1 MEIMAGKLA
10 IVASFVVISMLFGQF
25 AWVTSA
31 TDKITPERFEE
42 KANLALRRTG
52 HHLLLAGGD
61 STSRIPAVKKLNADT
76 YVIQLNKPFDYNR
89 LPSLLQESFDLHGIK
104 NNYDVAVMDCK
115 TNELQLGYNFQDYS
129 KTKDVACVGRE
140 QIMSCYNVKVT
151 FSLPENQP
159 KSNPVWWTL
168 GLSLAFIGVSYI
180 VLSRRKTVP
189 KGMTNGRMTNDEF
202 SFVFWRKK
210 AALKIETQQEQPI
223 EKSTRLH
230 FGESS
235 MDVENQL
242 LYSANTQHNLTFRE
256 AKLLHLFIKHQN
268 QVLDRDFILKSVWE
282 DEGVT
287 VGRSI
292 DVFVSRLRKLLQEDS
307 SLKIAAVHGVGYRL
321 EVSHLE
327 NS

>member
-1 MEIMAGKLA
+1 MTGKLA

-25 AWVTSA
+25 AWVTST

-42 KANLALRRTG
+42 KVNLALRRTG
-52 HHLLLAGGD
+52 HHLLLASGD
-61 STSRIPAVKKLNADT
+61 STSRIPAVKKLNTDT
-76 YVIQLNKPFDYNR
+76 YVIQLSKSFDYSR
-89 LPSLLQESFDLHGIK
+89 LPSILQGSFDLHGIK

-115 TNELQLGYNFQDYS
+115 TNELQLGYNFLDYS
-129 KTKDVACVGRE
+129 KTKEVACIGRE
-140 QIMSCYNVKVT
+140 QLLGCYDVKVT
-151 FSLPENQP
+151 FSGSENLP

-168 GLSLAFIGVSYI
+168 GLGLAFIGVSYV
-180 VLSRRKTVP
+180 VLSRRKAVP
-189 KGMTNGRMTNDEF
+189 APLIQTLD
-202 SFVFWRKK
+202 
-210 AALKIETQQEQPI
+210 EQPI

-235 MDVENQL
+235 IDVENQL
-242 LYSANTQHNLTFRE
+242 LYSANMQHNLTFRE

-292 DVFVSRLRKLLQEDS
+292 DVFVSRLRKLLQEDA

-321 EVSHLE
+321 EVSSLG

>member
-10 IVASFVVISMLFGQF
+10 IVASVLVMSMLFGQF
-25 AWVTSA
+25 AWITSTPDA
-31 TDKITPERFEE
+31 TDSQRFEE

-52 HHLLLAGGD
+52 HRLLLASGD
-61 STSRIPAVKKLNADT
+61 SITRIPAVKKMDDGT
-76 YVIQLNKPFDYNR
+76 YVLQLSKSFDYSQ
-89 LPSLLQESFDLHGIK
+89 LPSLLQESFDLYGLK

-115 TNELQLGYNFQDYS
+115 TNQLQLGYNFLDYS
-129 KTKDVACVGRE
+129 KSKEVACIGRD
-140 QIMSCYNVKVT
+140 QIMGCYNVKVT
-151 FSLPENQP
+151 FSTSENSP

-168 GLSLAFIGVSYI
+168 GLGLAFIGVSYA
-180 VLSRRKTVP
+180 VLSRRK
-189 KGMTNGRMTNDEF
+189 
-202 SFVFWRKK
+202 
-210 AALKIETQQEQPI
+210 AAPTPLIQTPNEQPV
-223 EKSTRLH
+223 EKSTRIH

-268 QVLDRDFILKSVWE
+268 QVLERDFILKSVWE

-292 DVFVSRLRKLLQEDS
+292 DVFVSRLRKLLQEDT
-307 SLKIAAVHGVGYRL
+307 SLKIAAIHGVGYRL
-321 EVSHLE
+321 EIS
-327 NS
+327 NSKDA

>member
-10 IVASFVVISMLFGQF
+10 IVASFLVISMLFGQF

-76 YVIQLNKPFDYNR
+76 YVIQLNKPFDYSL

-115 TNELQLGYNFQDYS
+115 TNELQLGYNFLDYS
-129 KTKDVACVGRE
+129 KTKEVACVGRE

-168 GLSLAFIGVSYI
+168 GLSLAFIGVSYA
-180 VLSRRKTVP
+180 L
-189 KGMTNGRMTNDEF
+189 
-202 SFVFWRKK
+202 WRKK
-210 AALKIETQQEQPI
+210 SVPAPTIEAPAEQPV
-223 EKSTRLH
+223 EKTTRLH

-287 VGRSI
+287 VGRSV

-321 EVSHLE
+321 EVSHLG
-327 NS
+327 NG

>member
-10 IVASFVVISMLFGQF
+10 IVASFLVISMLFGQF
-25 AWVTSA
+25 AWLSSA
-31 TDKITPERFEE
+31 TDKTTPERFEE
-42 KANLALRRTG
+42 KTNLALRRTG
-52 HHLLLAGGD
+52 HRLLLASGD
-61 STSRIPAVKKLNADT
+61 STSRIPAVKKLDAGS
-76 YVIQLNKPFDYNR
+76 YVIQLNKPFDYSQ

-129 KTKDVACVGRE
+129 KSKEVACVGRE
-140 QIMSCYNVKVT
+140 QVIGCYNVKVT
-151 FSLPENQP
+151 FSGPENSP
-159 KSNPVWWTL
+159 KSNPIWWTL
-168 GLSLAFIGVSYI
+168 GIGLTFIGVSYA
-180 VLSRRKTVP
+180 LWKRKATPAPSTESR
-189 KGMTNGRMTNDEF
+189 E
-202 SFVFWRKK
+202 
-210 AALKIETQQEQPI
+210 EQAI

-242 LYSANTQHNLTFRE
+242 LYSAHTQHNLTYRE
-256 AKLLHLFIKHQN
+256 AKLLQLFIKHQN

-287 VGRSI
+287 VGRSV
-292 DVFVSRLRKLLQEDS
+292 DVFVSRLRKLLQEDT

-321 EVSHLE
+321 EVS
-327 NS
+327 NSNDA

>member
-10 IVASFVVISMLFGQF
+10 IVASFLVISMLFGQF

-61 STSRIPAVKKLNADT
+61 STSRIPAVKKLEDGT
-76 YVIQLNKPFDYNR
+76 YVIQLSKSFDYSR
-89 LPSLLQESFDLHGIK
+89 LPSVLQESLDLHGIK

-129 KTKDVACVGRE
+129 KTKEVACVGRE

-151 FSLPENQP
+151 FSLPENHP

-189 KGMTNGRMTNDEF
+189 APLIQTSD
-202 SFVFWRKK
+202 
-210 AALKIETQQEQPI
+210 EQPI
-223 EKSTRLH
+223 EKPTRLH

-287 VGRSI
+287 VGRSV

-321 EVSHLE
+321 EVSHS
-327 NS
+327 NDA

>member
-10 IVASFVVISMLFGQF
+10 IVASVLVISMLFGQF
-25 AWVTSA
+25 AW
-31 TDKITPERFEE
+31 ITPESNATNSQRFEE
-42 KANLALRRTG
+42 KTNLALRRTG
-52 HHLLLAGGD
+52 HRLLLASGD
-61 STSRIPAVKKLNADT
+61 STSRIPAIKKLNADT
-76 YVIQLNKPFDYNR
+76 YVLQLSKPFDYNQ
-89 LPSLLQESFDLHGIK
+89 LPSLLQESFDLHGLK

-115 TNELQLGYNFQDYS
+115 TNKLQLGYNFLDYS
-129 KTKDVACVGRE
+129 KSKEVACIGRE
-140 QIMSCYNVKVT
+140 QVMSCYNVKVT
-151 FSLPENQP
+151 FSASENNP

-168 GLSLAFIGVSYI
+168 GLGLAFIGVSYV
-180 VLSRRKTVP
+180 VLA
-189 KGMTNGRMTNDEF
+189 
-202 SFVFWRKK
+202 RKK
-210 AALKIETQQEQPI
+210 SAPAPLIKTPDEQPI
-223 EKSTRLH
+223 EKPTRLH

-292 DVFVSRLRKLLQEDS
+292 DVFVSRLRKLLQEDT

-321 EVSHLE
+321 EVTHLE
-327 NS
+327 NI